1 MKYLKHLFLVA
12 VLFMLNACQKNEVF
26 EPAYDAASEI
36 PFWDSHF
43 YAVKNSEV
51 KFLFDGDADFITFY
65 SGEPGKEYR
74 FKDRTT
80 LANGTATT
88 PDKGTAIKSFS
99 DNKLE
104 SFNYKYS
111 TAGAYTATF
120 VATNRTS
127 YGPAKTVVVSIPVTI
142 IN

>member
-1 MKYLKHLFLVA
+1 MKYLRTIFLVTA
-12 VLFMLNACQKNEVF
+12 LFMLNACQKNEVF

-43 YAVKNSEV
+43 YAQKNSDV

-65 SGEPGKEYR
+65 SGEPGKEYQY
-74 FKDRTT
+74 KDRTS
-80 LANGTATT
+80 LPNGTPIS

-104 SFNYKYS
+104 SFSYKY
-111 TAGAYTATF
+111 ALPGAYKAVF

-127 YGPAKTVVVSIPVTI
+127 YGAAKTVVVSIPVTVI
-142 IN
+142 P